1 MIRIL
6 HIEND
11 SSYHDFIKSHLLSID
26 EDIEFTVAESFGD
39 AVAALASEEFDC
51 VLTNDRFEQLSGS
64 KALESLRGQGIRVPV
79 VVLTDDEVDEDSQS
93 GRGASVDDLAA
104 RVTYEKFNVIYRS
117 INFLSFINCRLKAP
131 RNKDAF
137 PNDLQADDIVS
148 LKRCLSA
155 LTKRETEILDLLA
168 GGNSNKEIGA
178 ELGISY
184 FTVVNHVRNLY
195 KKLDIHSRAEAIHFM
210 LRAKA
215 LEIFPDGFRQD
226 DEVTS

>member
-11 SSYHDFIKSHLLSID
+11 SAYHDFIKSHLLSID
-26 EDIEFTVAESFGD
+26 EDIEFAVAESFED
-39 AVAALASEEFDC
+39 AVAALASAEFDC

-64 KALESLRGQGIRVPV
+64 EALESLRAQGIRVPV

-104 RVTYEKFNVIYRS
+104 RVAYEKFNVIYRK
-117 INFLSFINCRLKAP
+117 INYLCFISDQRRAL
-131 RNKDAF
+131 RSKDSF
-137 PNDLQADDIVS
+137 PNDLQADAVES
-148 LKRCLSA
+148 LRRN
-155 LTKRETEILDLLA
+155 LTTLTRREIEILDLLA
-168 GGNSNKEIGA
+168 CGNSNKEIGA

-226 DEVTS
+226 DEVTG

>member
-6 HIEND
+6 HMEND
-11 SSYHDFIKSHLLSID
+11 SSYHDFIKSHLLGID
-26 EDIEFTVAESFGD
+26 EDIEFAVAESFED
-39 AVAALASEEFDC
+39 AVAALASAEFDC
-51 VLTNDRFEQLSGS
+51 VLTNDRFEELSS
-64 KALESLRGQGIRVPV
+64 TDAVERLRSEGITLPV
-79 VVLTDDEVDEDSQS
+79 LVLTDDEGNEDSQS
-93 GRGASVDDLAA
+93 GREASVDDLAA
-104 RVTYEKFNVIYRS
+104 RVAYEKFNVIYRS
-117 INFLSFINCRLKAP
+117 INVLSFINCRLKAP
-131 RNKDAF
+131 RSKDAF

-195 KKLDIHSRAEAIHFM
+195 KKLDIHSRAEAIHFT

-215 LEIFPDGFRQD
+215 LEIFPDGTQQD
-226 DEVTS
+226 DEVNS